1 MDHQINRTSPK
12 RLVFSRPKER
22 KNYWS
27 LFPFL
32 LPDRRQQT
40 SLFIPKTKTSSRAL
54 TLKNCVLLSSSFFFQ
69 DALALQLLFPLCI
82 HLFLIIFWLLRIS
95 HWFVP
100 LFEQV
105 SLRKQHFASNTGV
118 LALSVSCWHVAVFGD
133 RHFLTRLAY
142 CPIAINMW
150 RGWTKQII
158 ILASSQPNHNYWQP
172 Q

>member
-1 MDHQINRTSPK
+1 MDHWINRTRPK

-32 LPDRRQQT
+32 LPDGRQQT
-40 SLFIPKTKTSSRAL
+40 SLFIPKNKKTSSRAL
-54 TLKNCVLLSSSFFFQ
+54 THTKGLCSSHLSGCACSPTFFFPS
-69 DALALQLLFPLCI
+69 LHVSLS
-82 HLFLIIFWLLRIS
+82 HYFWLLRIS
-95 HWFVP
+95 HWFVL

-105 SLRKQHFASNTGV
+105 SLRKQHFASSTWV
-118 LALSVSCWHVAVFGD
+118 LALPVSCWHVAVFVD
-133 RHFLTRLAY
+133 RHFLTRLAF